1 MGTSCSCTN
10 ELTELPPEVKEILNE
25 LAEKAPG
32 IVNTFQIEYNKIL
45 NERTEILKE
54 REEKV
59 EKAVKEKEK
68 IENEIKEKEAKKENV
83 DKEKELLEKS
93 IKDLCDLL
101 LEYNLKEIDNEKELI
116 INEVDKM
123 HSLYELGLE
132 LAEKLKKVTLDQ
144 LKKKLDKAPSVS
156 KSLINSQIE
165 QINKYS
171 SKEFLDSEF
180 GKPLKSELE
189 KAGMRED
196 LLKEFMEN
204 LEKERKQRR
213 VDERTKYGI
222 EQNEFPPKDELGFT
236 AEDVFKLI
244 FEDYKDEFRSSLK
257 NKVIEICLNKK

>member
-83 DKEKELLEKS
+83 EKEKELLEKS
-93 IKDLCDLL
+93 EKDLCDLL
-101 LEYNLKEIDNEKELI
+101 LEYNLKEIENEKELI

-123 HSLYELGLE
+123 HALYELGLE
-132 LAEKLKKVTLDQ
+132 LSEKLKKVTLDQ
-144 LKKKLDKAPSVS
+144 LKKKLDKAPSMS

-165 QINKYS
+165 EVNKS
-171 SKEFLDSEF
+171 SPKDFLDSEF
-180 GKPLKSELE
+180 GKPLKNALE
-189 KAGMRED
+189 KQGMRED
-196 LLKEFMEN
+196 LLKEFMDKLAEDRQKRRAAER
-204 LEKERKQRR
+204 LKYKIEK
-213 VDERTKYGI
+213 
-222 EQNEFPPKDELGFT
+222 NEFPPKDILQFT
-236 AEDVFKLI
+236 AKDLFKLI
-244 FEDYKDEFRSSLK
+244 FDEYTDEFRSALT
-257 NKVIEICLNKK
+257 NKLIDNCL